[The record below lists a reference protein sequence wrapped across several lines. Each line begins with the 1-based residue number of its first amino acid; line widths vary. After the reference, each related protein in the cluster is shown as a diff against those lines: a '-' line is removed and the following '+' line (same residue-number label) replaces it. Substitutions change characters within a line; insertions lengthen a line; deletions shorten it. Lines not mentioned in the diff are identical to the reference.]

1 MRPFS
6 RQPPW
11 PWRPSR
17 CSSLEST
24 GPGGW
29 LGSADDGGR
38 RNLASATA
46 KGPRARRVG
55 LNRMAVDLE
64 EPRRGNRP
72 VASALFLP
80 LLPPPDLVARVLA
93 TPGGGRHD
101 LLDPE
106 HRKLVPLCLRRVP
119 NRTAS
124 PGHLRGVP
132 ARQGPVPVRRRV
144 LEHHPGAAGPRGA
157 RNHPRDGDVGVP
169 DRMARHRRMH
179 LDDLGSLL
187 GHRDCGVQPAAEPA
201 RGVAR
206 RESDLHAPRDS
217 FTSVL
222 PVIPT
227 PSGVA
232 GTPAAASG
240 HPPRPPRPTRA
251 PPGTPPPPQSPA
263 GRRPSPPFPRGWS
276 RPRP

>member
-1 MRPFS
+1 
-6 RQPPW
+6 
-11 PWRPSR
+11 
-17 CSSLEST
+17 
-24 GPGGW
+24 
-29 LGSADDGGR
+29 
-38 RNLASATA
+38 
-46 KGPRARRVG
+46 
-55 LNRMAVDLE
+55 MAVDLA
-64 EPRRGNRP
+64 EPGRGDRP
-72 VASALFLP
+72 AAATVLLP
-80 LLPPPDLVARVLA
+80 LLLAPDLGPIVL
-93 TPGGGRHD
+93 PSPSGRRHD

-106 HRKLVPLCLRRVP
+106 HRKLVPLGLRRFP

-132 ARQGPVPVRRRV
+132 ARQGPVPVRSRV

-157 RNHPRDGDVGVP
+157 RNHPRDGDVGVH
-169 DRMARHRRMH
+169 DRMARHRRLH

-217 FTSVL
+217 FTFVL

-232 GTPAAASG
+232 GTPARGSR
-240 HPPRPPRPTRA
+240 HPPPP
-251 PPGTPPPPQSPA
+251 PPPQRGPSRTPPPPPA
-263 GRRPSPPFPRGWS
+263 PGGWRATPPP
-276 RPRP
+276 PRPW